1 MMMRYLPYLFAAFF
15 QGILLYVFSSD
26 PFFGDAISST
36 FQAANNIYDAN
47 LTTLFYP
54 LDKDPGHPTLYA
66 WLLAFT
72 WKYFG
77 QTLFVSHAF
86 ASAWMLCLS
95 CLAIK
100 IYQKLLPAPQT
111 GFALILLFSFSTFLS
126 LSALMLNTTALMFFA
141 LLVVYGFVSER
152 KVLIAIGMV
161 LMVSVHLQGTFF
173 VAAFFFAQ
181 LFMSWK
187 KHQLVYFLRNEIW
200 LYFLPFTVFCLWLYL
215 HLNHT
220 GWALQS
226 PHYEDT
232 HTQKTIITFLKSQL
246 LIVWRVIDYGML
258 PIHVLAIF
266 AIVKRKADPLL
277 SVLYISLYVVN
288 ALLMGIF
295 LQHTIG
301 HRYFFL
307 QHILGIVLC
316 VQFVFGF
323 QTHRKY
329 FIATMV
335 WLFVVAGNWLFYP
348 GKTIGD
354 ATLAYRNYFDIEKQI
369 RNEFGDSLVF
379 YSYAPIGNP
388 SKSKYLDAPQVLNVQ
403 RIPDENWDNL
413 QAILV
418 SNVNAEFNQKDI
430 LFLKENWY
438 GHTFEKGPVFVTVF
452 LNPKY
457 SSKTVSSSKHRQPG
471 ELEKWVIKLKTIIK

>member
-15 QGILLYVFSSD
+15 QGILLYIFSSD

-36 FQAANNIYDAN
+36 FQAANHIYDAN

-86 ASAWMLCLS
+86 AASWMLCLT

-100 IYQKLLPAPQT
+100 ICQKILPTYQTL
-111 GFALILLFSFSTFLS
+111 FALIILFSFSTFLS
-126 LSALMLNTTALMFFA
+126 LSAMMLNTTALMVFA
-141 LLVVYGFVSER
+141 LLVVYGFVTEH

-173 VAAFFFAQ
+173 VAAFFFAH

-187 KHQLVYFLRNEIW
+187 KRQLVYFLRNEFW
-200 LYFLPFTVFCLWLYL
+200 LYFLPFTVFCLWIYL

-220 GWALQS
+220 GWSIQS

-232 HTQKTIITFLKSQL
+232 YTQKTIFTFLKSQL

-258 PIHVLAIF
+258 PIHLFAIL
-266 AIVKRKADPLL
+266 AIVKRKAHSLL
-277 SVLYISLYVVN
+277 SVLYISFYVVN

-307 QHILGIVLC
+307 QHILGIMLC
-316 VQFVFGF
+316 VEFVFGF
-323 QTHRKY
+323 SSPRKY
-329 FIATMV
+329 FIATMI
-335 WLFVVAGNWLFYP
+335 WLIMVAGNWLYYP
-348 GKTIGD
+348 GKTVGD

-369 RNEFGDSLVF
+369 RNEFGDTLVL
-379 YSYAPIGNP
+379 YSYAPIGNI
-388 SKSKYLDAPQVLNVQ
+388 SKSKYLDVPQVINVQ
-403 RIPDENWDNL
+403 RIPDENWENIE
-413 QAILV
+413 AILV
-418 SNVNAEFNQKDI
+418 SNINAEFTEENI
-430 LFLKENWY
+430 RFLEHNWY
-438 GHTFEKGPVFVTVF
+438 GYSVEKGAVYATIF

-457 SSKTVSSSKHRQPG
+457 SKQTPANSNLHQPSKIEQW
-471 ELEKWVIKLKTIIK
+471 LLKMKADLK

>member
-1 MMMRYLPYLFAAFF
+1 MMVRYLPYLFAAFF
-15 QGILLYVFSSD
+15 QGILLYIFSAD

-36 FQAANNIYDAN
+36 FQAANHIYDAN

-54 LDKDPGHPTLYA
+54 LEKDPGHPTLYA

-86 ASAWMLCLS
+86 ASVWMLCLS
-95 CLAIK
+95 CLVIK
-100 IYQKLLPAPQT
+100 ICQKILPAYQT

-126 LSALMLNTTALMFFA
+126 LSATMLNTTALMFFA

-152 KVLIAIGMV
+152 KVLMAIGMV

-181 LFMSWK
+181 LFISWK
-187 KHQLVYFLRNEIW
+187 KRQLVHFLRNEVW
-200 LYFLPFTVFCLWLYL
+200 LFFLPFTVFCLWIYL

-220 GWALQS
+220 GWAIQS
-226 PHYEDT
+226 PHYDDT
-232 HTQKTIITFLKSQL
+232 HTQKTIFTFLKTQL

-258 PIHVLAIF
+258 PVHLFAIL
-266 AIVKRKADPLL
+266 AIVKRKAHPQL
-277 SVLYISLYVVN
+277 SVLYISFYVVN

-307 QHILGIVLC
+307 QHILGIMLC
-316 VQFVFGF
+316 VQFVSCFS
-323 QTHRKY
+323 TPRKY
-329 FIATMV
+329 FIATMI
-335 WLFVVAGNWLFYP
+335 WLIMVAGNWLYYP
-348 GKTIGD
+348 GKTVGD
-354 ATLAYRNYFDIEKQI
+354 ATMAYRNYFDIEKQI
-369 RNEFGDSLVF
+369 RNEFGDTLVL
-379 YSYAPIGNP
+379 YSYAPIGNI
-388 SKSKYLDAPQVLNVQ
+388 SKSKYLDLPQVINVQ
-403 RIPDENWDNL
+403 RIPDENWENIE
-413 QAILV
+413 AILV
-418 SNVNAEFNQKDI
+418 SNINAEFSEKDI
-430 LFLKENWY
+430 QFLEQNWY
-438 GHTFEKGPVFVTVF
+438 GHTFEKGPIFATVF

-457 SSKTVSSSKHRQPG
+457 TSKTASSSKLRQLG
-471 ELEKWVIKLKTIIK
+471 MVEKWIIKMKSIFK